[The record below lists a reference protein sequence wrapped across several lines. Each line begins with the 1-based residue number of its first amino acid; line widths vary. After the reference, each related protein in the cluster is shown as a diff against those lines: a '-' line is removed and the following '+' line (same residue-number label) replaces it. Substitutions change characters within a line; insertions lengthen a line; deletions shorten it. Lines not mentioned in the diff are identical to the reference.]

1 VITLKKTLINLCHL
15 AIDNKIFECNAA
27 IARARESSKEETKSS
42 AGDKYETARAM
53 IQQEIDKY
61 SMQLLDAEKQKVLL
75 SALPQTEDLVV
86 RNGSLVITN
95 QGNFFIAISIGQL
108 LVDNKSYFA
117 ISAASPIGSIL
128 LNKRKE
134 DTFQFRGK
142 EYIIEMVG

>member
-1 VITLKKTLINLCHL
+1 
-15 AIDNKIFECNAA
+15 
-27 IARARESSKEETKSS
+27 
-42 AGDKYETARAM
+42 M